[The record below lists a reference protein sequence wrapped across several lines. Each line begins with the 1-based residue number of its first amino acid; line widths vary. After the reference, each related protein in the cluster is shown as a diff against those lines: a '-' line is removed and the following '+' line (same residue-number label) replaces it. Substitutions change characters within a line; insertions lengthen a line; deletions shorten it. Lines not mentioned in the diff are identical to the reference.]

1 MATCMADDAPSTT
14 PDEPAGQASSELL
27 ARFAQR
33 LIALAR
39 LNLDARLRNK
49 VDPEDV
55 VQSVYKSFFLR
66 YGDLPMEEDE
76 NGGLWALL
84 ALITLRKCADR
95 VRYYETDRRNL
106 AREAVPAGSDANEPW
121 REVVGR
127 EPTPEHA
134 AMLTETLE
142 RLLIDVDAADR
153 PMLELSLQGYSTQEI
168 SEQLGRA
175 ERSVRRFRE
184 RVRKQLERMQLDS
197 AL

>member
-1 MATCMADDAPSTT
+1 MAQDDSTG
-14 PDEPAGQASSELL
+14 DLIDAAGREVFG
-27 ARFAQR
+27 RFAQR

-39 LNLDARLRNK
+39 LHLDARLRNK

-66 YGDLPMEEDE
+66 YRDLPLEEDE

-84 ALITLRKCADR
+84 TMITLRKCADR
-95 VRYYETDRRNL
+95 ARYFGAERRNIS
-106 AREAVPAGSDANEPW
+106 RETPEPSADAPAPW
-121 REVVGR
+121 REALGR
-127 EPTPEHA
+127 EPTPEQA
-134 AMLTETLE
+134 AMLTETVE
-142 RLLIDVDAADR
+142 QLLVDLDANDR
-153 PMLELSLQGYSTQEI
+153 PLLELSLQGFSTQEI

-184 RVRKQLERMQLDS
+184 RMRKQLERMRLES

>member
-1 MATCMADDAPSTT
+1 MAEANRPSDLPADA
-14 PDEPAGQASSELL
+14 AGQELFS
-27 ARFAQR
+27 RFAQR
-33 LIALAR
+33 LIGLAR

-55 VQSVYKSFFLR
+55 VQSVYKSFLLR
-66 YGDLPMEEDE
+66 YSELPLEVDE

-84 ALITLRKCADR
+84 TLITLRKCADR
-95 VRYYETDRRNL
+95 ARYFGAERRNIL
-106 AREAVPAGSDANEPW
+106 REAQAASSDTPEPW
-121 REVVGR
+121 REAIGR
-127 EPTPEHA
+127 EPTPEQA
-134 AMLTETLE
+134 ALLTETLE
-142 RLLIDVDAADR
+142 QLLVDLDTSER
-153 PMLELSLQGYSTQEI
+153 RMLELSLQGFSTQEI